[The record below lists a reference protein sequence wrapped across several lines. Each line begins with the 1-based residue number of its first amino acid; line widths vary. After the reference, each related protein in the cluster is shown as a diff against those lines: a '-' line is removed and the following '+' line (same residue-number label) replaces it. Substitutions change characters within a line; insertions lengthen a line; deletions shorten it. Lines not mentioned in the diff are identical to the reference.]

1 MNLTSPE
8 SESPRASFVY
18 TPTFSLQYTW
28 TGTWYDIEKCKMC
41 FYVRLPFMLRSRTET
56 LKNGMGYDTESN
68 YWISCGIDT
77 GVVDTGAA
85 TTTVLTASTE
95 FRVCWKEK
103 TMQCPHREVDYRNGW
118 QRRGRWVRYQHAG
131 QDSSSS
137 GHHLSLSQCRGVV
150 DRSQA
155 TTARRTPPQASPQL
169 NPVVCAT
176 ADRLSWTEEGKGFVA
191 QD

>member
-1 MNLTSPE
+1 MC
-8 SESPRASFVY
+8 

-41 FYVRLPFMLRSRTET
+41 FYVQLPFMLRSRTGT

-85 TTTVLTASTE
+85 TKTVLTASTE

-103 TMQCPHREVDYRNGW
+103 TMQCPQREVDYRNGY
-118 QRRGRWVRYQHAG
+118 RGEDDELGTSMRGRTRRH
-131 QDSSSS
+131 
-137 GHHLSLSQCRGVV
+137 
-150 DRSQA
+150 QA
-155 TTARRTPPQASPQL
+155 TTFHCRNAAVLWIDRKREPPDELLRRQVHNWTPSSVQLRIDSPEPKRARASSRRTRSDVQDAS
-169 NPVVCAT
+169 
-176 ADRLSWTEEGKGFVA
+176 
-191 QD
+191 